1 MNAFEAVNSVD
12 RSALSKSACAIVLCM
27 SASARSAVTKLFM
40 GRSFLSGMVL
50 RDFHSHTRLDRP
62 AHFPRT
68 TGHALPCSAQ
78 TDFLGAGA
86 HALHRLRNPV
96 RPAMGRAQG
105 RIGGRGLRG
114 FSYEF
119 AHG

>member
-1 MNAFEAVNSVD
+1 MSLMNS
-12 RSALSKSACAIVLCM
+12 SALNAALDSSIG
-27 SASARSAVTKLFM
+27 FM
-40 GRSFLSGMVL
+40 GRSFLSGMLL

-86 HALHRLRNPV
+86 HALHRLRNLV

-105 RIGGRGLRG
+105 QIGGRGLRG
-114 FSYEF
+114 FSCLIGVF
-119 AHG
+119 HA